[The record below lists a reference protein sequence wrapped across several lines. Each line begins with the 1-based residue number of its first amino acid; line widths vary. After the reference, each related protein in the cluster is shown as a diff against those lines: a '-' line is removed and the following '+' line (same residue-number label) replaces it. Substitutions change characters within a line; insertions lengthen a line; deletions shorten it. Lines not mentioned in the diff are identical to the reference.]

1 MNTLSKFNILN
12 KLIKNKTKVIP
23 KAKQVYAVGTGTFV
37 GEMLIYCKQDKENYY
52 FLSIPKNINRVIP
65 KEKFDLGVNERIV
78 EYVRDLPKN
87 VYKTCL
93 KQHEYNEKN
102 SRPKDTQTK

>member
-1 MNTLSKFNILN
+1 MNILGKFNILN

-37 GEMLIYCKQDKENYY
+37 GEMLIYCKQDKDHYY
-52 FLSIPKNINRVIP
+52 FLSIPKNINRKIP
-65 KEKFDLGVNERIV
+65 KDKFDLGVSERIV
-78 EYVRDLPKN
+78 EYVKDLPKN

-93 KQHEYNEKN
+93 KQHEYNDKN
-102 SRPKDTQTK
+102 GAPNK